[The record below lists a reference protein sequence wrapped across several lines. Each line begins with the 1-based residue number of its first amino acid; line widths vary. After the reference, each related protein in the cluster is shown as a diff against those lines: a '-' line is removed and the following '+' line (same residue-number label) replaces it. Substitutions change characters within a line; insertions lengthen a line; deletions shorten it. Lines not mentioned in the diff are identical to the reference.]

1 MSLFKT
7 VANDVTDGAYMLTNL
22 NNVYLF
28 GGRKGNYG
36 NKDEIMKLECQDT
49 IETCK
54 FVSHGNMQYARNSL
68 NVIPISDDI
77 VSKFC

>member
-7 VANDVTDGAYMLTNL
+7 VANDVSEGAYMLTHL

-28 GGRKGNYG
+28 GGRKGSVIS
-36 NKDEIMKLECQDT
+36 NKIMKLECQDT

-54 FVSHGNMQYARNSL
+54 FVNHGNMHYARRNH

-77 VSKFC
+77 VGKFC

>member
-28 GGRKGNYG
+28 GGRKGGENT
-36 NKDEIMKLECQDT
+36 KEIMKLECQDT

-54 FVSHGNMQYARNSL
+54 FVNHGNMQYARYFH

>member
-1 MSLFKT
+1 
-7 VANDVTDGAYMLTNL
+7 MLTHL

-28 GGRKGNYG
+28 GGWKGYTETN
-36 NKDEIMKLECQDT
+36 EIMKLECQDT

-54 FVSHGNMQYARNSL
+54 FVNHGNMHYARRYH